1 MNEKYGISNFKNR
14 ELVNLLLGRKGGRTT
29 IRIIDQLLIQ
39 PYNINQLSKILKLDY
54 KTVKYHIILTLKS
67 DLIEGDIEKYGSLY
81 FPTQKL
87 INNLKEYQQI
97 KKYLYTIWKWLIMKS
112 ETAKEHQNQSSK
124 DISCG
129 IITLSDSRKS
139 KKADL
144 SGQYMADEIETRYT
158 LKSRKLIPDEK
169 DDLIDAIEQMVSENI
184 DVILTTGGTGLDT
197 RDITV
202 ETVEELFEKKLDGF
216 GEIFRA
222 KSFEEI
228 GSAALLSRATA
239 GIYKKT
245 VIFSM
250 PGSPNAVK
258 TAFSII
264 IDELPHFVHHVKK
277 WKIKMMKFIF
287 HHILF

>member
-1 MNEKYGISNFKNR
+1 
-14 ELVNLLLGRKGGRTT
+14 
-29 IRIIDQLLIQ
+29 
-39 PYNINQLSKILKLDY
+39 
-54 KTVKYHIILTLKS
+54 
-67 DLIEGDIEKYGSLY
+67 
-81 FPTQKL
+81 
-87 INNLKEYQQI
+87 
-97 KKYLYTIWKWLIMKS
+97 MKS
-112 ETAKEHQNQSSK
+112 ETTKKHQSESSK
-124 DISCG
+124 DIYCG

-144 SGQYMADEIETRYT
+144 SGKYIENEINTRYT
-158 LKSRKLIPDEK
+158 LKSRELIPDEQK
-169 DDLIDAIEQMVSENI
+169 NLIETINHMIDDNV

-202 ETVEELFEKKLDGF
+202 ETVESLFEKRLDGF

-222 KSFEEI
+222 KSYEEI
-228 GSAALLSRATA
+228 GAGALLSRATA

-258 TAFSII
+258 TALSII

-277 WKIKMMKFIF
+277 
-287 HHILF
+287 

>member
-1 MNEKYGISNFKNR
+1 
-14 ELVNLLLGRKGGRTT
+14 
-29 IRIIDQLLIQ
+29 
-39 PYNINQLSKILKLDY
+39 
-54 KTVKYHIILTLKS
+54 
-67 DLIEGDIEKYGSLY
+67 
-81 FPTQKL
+81 
-87 INNLKEYQQI
+87 
-97 KKYLYTIWKWLIMKS
+97 MKS
-112 ETAKEHQNQSSK
+112 QTAEEHQKESSK

-144 SGQYMADEIETRYT
+144 SGQYMAEEIEARYT

-169 DDLIDAIEQMVSENI
+169 DDLLDAIEEMVSENI
-184 DVILTTGGTGLDT
+184 DVILSTGGTGLDT

-202 ETVEELFEKKLDGF
+202 ETVEELFDKKLDGF

-222 KSFEEI
+222 KSYEEI

-264 IDELPHFVHHVKK
+264 IEELPHFVHHVKK
-277 WKIKMMKFIF
+277 
-287 HHILF
+287 